1 LAQKCADLLNNI
13 GFSLCT
19 VLSVC
24 CIIATL
30 DRRKKP
36 EMGVST
42 DWCVAV
48 EHWRLNSIRII
59 FVDYKTSELQCYYVL
74 RLKVKVKRVNLRLG

>member
-1 LAQKCADLLNNI
+1 
-13 GFSLCT
+13 
-19 VLSVC
+19 
-24 CIIATL
+24 
-30 DRRKKP
+30 
-36 EMGVST
+36 MGVST

-48 EHWRLNSIRII
+48 EHWRLNSIRTI